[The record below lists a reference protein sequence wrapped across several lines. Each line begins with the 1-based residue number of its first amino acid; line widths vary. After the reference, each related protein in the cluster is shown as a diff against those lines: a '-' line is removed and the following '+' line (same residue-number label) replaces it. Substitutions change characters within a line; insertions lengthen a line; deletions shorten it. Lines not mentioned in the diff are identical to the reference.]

1 MTGLEDTSL
10 TSAMVTIRRKQTGQ
24 IFDAGLCLRPP
35 PSRTSWSSPEPQS
48 MFRPPLCEAGRTR
61 FIFSLKDLGGATKQ
75 LDSSRR
81 DASETKRDAS
91 IERRLK
97 SLPEGFQITSV
108 DHRVAQRLGK
118 SGPLEETLVWDDKSE
133 TWKKAVA
140 GLIIREGERRMFVSG
155 MRGEDRVLVKGAG
168 RDGLG
173 THYYWD
179 KQKQLW
185 VEIPNPPKPPP
196 DGTSLSDLPGF
207 AGAITPEG
215 YVRYQWNEAEHEWI
229 PVDDVPLG
237 FTEGVSP
244 KVDRRL
250 EALSLD
256 DYRTRIYW
264 DAERKSWIDLETSM
278 PPKPRPSP
286 PGQYELIGLYRDGE
300 YDEGDMA
307 KVKGEE
313 RYFLWSKEKQK

>member
-1 MTGLEDTSL
+1 
-10 TSAMVTIRRKQTGQ
+10 
-24 IFDAGLCLRPP
+24 
-35 PSRTSWSSPEPQS
+35 
-48 MFRPPLCEAGRTR
+48 
-61 FIFSLKDLGGATKQ
+61 
-75 LDSSRR
+75 
-81 DASETKRDAS
+81 
-91 IERRLK
+91 
-97 SLPEGFQITSV
+97 
-108 DHRVAQRLGK
+108 
-118 SGPLEETLVWDDKSE
+118 
-133 TWKKAVA
+133 
-140 GLIIREGERRMFVSG
+140 MFVSG
-155 MRGEDRVLVKGAG
+155 MRGEDRVLVKGAA

-313 RYFLWSKEKQK
+313 RYFLWSKEKQKWVMLSDPPVGFHRGANPNEAYRKDGSALDRWMVWDNRKEAWVEFGPERRLNIRGRIQ